1 MILMMKKIILT
12 AGLALVSTY
21 LSACANNHPVRT
33 AVPEQVPSLV
43 VTPFPESPLKESIIA
58 GGDYL
63 VRNQLSNGH
72 LSYQINIETHRR
84 DAFPSFVR
92 LIGGNGALYTACRV
106 SARAEYC
113 QAGDRALDYYLVRLA
128 EDPQR
133 FDGACFSEENDCSL
147 GGSAL
152 AIDAI
157 YKRWQAMGNFTLG
170 DRNLLDAATQLGNFL
185 VWMRRPEGGFYHS
198 FDPFYGGAVDPDAFV
213 KFFPGESLMALLE
226 LYEMTGDDAWL
237 KQAREVNDY
246 MIQRPVDQDHWH
258 AYAFNL
264 FARLDHLTKDDI
276 TYAIRIGEA
285 VLQGEQES
293 LAHTASTISTATRLE
308 ATASLGQALA
318 LSDSPHAW
326 LAPAMEKI
334 AQFELRRQLPENDC
348 GWITS
353 SEMSVNYAGGI
364 YLNCIDPIIR
374 VDGLMHWIN
383 GAAAYLEY
391 QEMIR

>member
-1 MILMMKKIILT
+1 MILMMKKFFLT
-12 AGLALVSTY
+12 AGLALVSSY
-21 LSACANNHPVRT
+21 LSACASNLPVRT
-33 AVPEQVPSLV
+33 AEPERLPSLG
-43 VTPFPESPLKESIIA
+43 VTPFPDSPLKESIVA
-58 GGDYL
+58 AGDYL

-92 LIGGNGALYTACRV
+92 LIAGNGALYTACRV

-128 EDPQR
+128 EDPLR

-152 AIDAI
+152 AIDTI
-157 YKRWQAMGNFTLG
+157 YKRWQATGNFELG
-170 DRNLLDAATQLGNFL
+170 ERNLLKDAIQLGEFL

-198 FDPFYGGAVDPDAFV
+198 FDPFFGGQVDPDAFV
-213 KFFPGESLMALLE
+213 KFFPGESLMAMLE
-226 LYEMTGDDAWL
+226 LYEMTGEETWL
-237 KQAREVNDY
+237 KQAREVNAY
-246 MIQRPVDQDHWH
+246 MITQPVDQAHWH
-258 AYAFNL
+258 AYAFSL
-264 FARLDHLTKDDI
+264 FARLDHLTKEDL

-285 VLQGEQES
+285 VLEGQEES
-293 LAHTASTISTATRLE
+293 LAHTASTISTATKLE

-318 LSDSPHAW
+318 RSDSPHAW
-326 LAPAMEKI
+326 LAAEMEKI
-334 AQFELRRQLPENDC
+334 AQYEMERQLPENDC

-364 YLNCIDPIIR
+364 YMNCIDPIIR

-391 QEMIR
+391 LDMVE